1 MEEEVTKINKKGK
14 HSENLKEKKVKSK
27 KKNFKNPE
35 ETKKRKKGK
44 VIKIV
49 LIVVLVIIIALG
61 IVIGTFVNGKLSK
74 INFQKLD
81 ENNLEINDNMYEETE
96 GLSQKEY
103 DQVINIMLLGS
114 DSKDMND
121 TYGGNS
127 DAMIIVSINPKY
139 KSIKLISIPRDT
151 AADIDG
157 LDHRFKINY
166 AFATGKEQ
174 LALKTVNKT
183 FDLNLTEYIT
193 INISSMYNIINELG
207 GVEVNVT
214 KDEMKW
220 VNEYADMFYGFSG
233 KPTQKLTKY
242 GKVTLTGEQ
251 AASYV
256 KERMSGTNYESNEHG
271 DYGRTRRQRD
281 IFISMLNKIASKDPS
296 EISRILDL
304 ILSQVTT
311 NIDVSKYTT
320 MLPSFVANRNEYLN
334 NITSVMLPAL
344 DYSKEIYENNAYL
357 YVTDTE
363 KAKKDFIKYMYQM

>member
-1 MEEEVTKINKKGK
+1 MEEEITKINKKGK

-157 LDHRFKINY
+157 LNHRFKINY

-174 LALKTVNKT
+174 LALKTLNKT

-220 VNEYADMFYGFSG
+220 VNEYADMFYGFSS

-256 KERMSGTNYESNEHG
+256 KERMSGTNYASNEHG

-281 IFISMLNKIASKDPS
+281 VFISMLNKIASKEPT

>member
-1 MEEEVTKINKKGK
+1 MEEEITKINKKGK

-151 AADIDG
+151 AVDIDG

>member
-1 MEEEVTKINKKGK
+1 MEEEITKINKKGK
-14 HSENLKEKKVKSK
+14 HLENLKEKKVKSK

-61 IVIGTFVNGKLSK
+61 IVIGTFVNEKLSK

-81 ENNLEINDNMYEETE
+81 ENNLEINDKMYEETE

-151 AADIDG
+151 AVDIDG

-220 VNEYADMFYGFSG
+220 INEYADMFYGFSG

-256 KERMSGTNYESNEHG
+256 KERMSGTNYASNEHG

-281 IFISMLNKIASKDPS
+281 VFISMLNKIASKDPS